1 MMIENFVNS
10 VRNVFTVPDLRK
22 RVLFTLALLAVYR
35 IGSHV
40 RTPGIDPDA
49 LAALWNTGDLHR
61 SLAGVMDLF
70 SGGNFKVVSIFA
82 LGITPYI
89 TASIILQ
96 LMTVVWPR
104 LKALQEEGELGRRKI
119 NQYTRYLTVVLCSV
133 QSFGIAYWLQNQQ
146 TGANSLVRNPG
157 VGFIAMT
164 MLTLAT
170 GTTFI
175 MWLGEQ
181 ITERGIGNG
190 ISLIIFAGIV
200 LRLPSAS
207 QTIYEKLT
215 GGGTAQALGVV
226 ALIIAMVLVIAAVVF
241 VERGFRK
248 IPINHARR
256 MVGRQSIPQQ
266 QTHMPLKVNMGGVIP
281 VIFASSILA
290 FPQTILGFLGTA
302 DPTQTGLKAY
312 LSRFAV
318 MLSGQGHPLHYLV
331 YSAAII
337 FFTYFYVSIIFNTDE
352 VANNLRKT
360 GAFIPG
366 IRPGKR
372 TSDYLN
378 EILTRL
384 TTVGAIYL
392 AVVALLPQF
401 LLQGFQFQYLPLIGP
416 SIDNLLR
423 GNPLTSWLTTGIGV
437 NFYFGGTSLLIVV
450 GVAMD
455 TMNQVESQLIM
466 RHYDGFLGAKGRR
479 LRARRSF

>member
-1 MMIENFVNS
+1 MIENFINS
-10 VRNVFTVPDLRK
+10 IRNIFAVPDLRK
-22 RVLFTLALLAVYR
+22 RILFTLAMLAVYR

-40 RTPGIDPDA
+40 RTPGIDPVA
-49 LAALWNTGDLHR
+49 LDNLWESGALQQ
-61 SLAGVMDLF
+61 SLAGVLDLF
-70 SGGNFKVVSIFA
+70 SGGNFKAVSIFA

-104 LKALQEEGELGRRKI
+104 LKAIQEEGELGRRKI
-119 NQYTRYLTVVLCSV
+119 NQYTRYLTVVLCAI
-133 QSFGIAYWLQNQQ
+133 QSFGVAYWIQSQP
-146 TGANSLVRNPG
+146 GLVIDPG
-157 VGFIAMT
+157 PGFIALM
-164 MLTLAT
+164 MLTLAA
-170 GTTFI
+170 GTTFV

-181 ITERGIGNG
+181 ITERGVGNG

-200 LRLPSAS
+200 LRLPSAV
-207 QTIYEKLT
+207 QEIYTRLVSGST
-215 GGGTAQALGVV
+215 GRALGVV
-226 ALIIAMVLVIAAVVF
+226 ALMVAIILVIAAIVF

-256 MVGRQSIPQQ
+256 MVGRQAVPAQ

-290 FPQTILGFLGTA
+290 FPQTILGFLGSTGEEGGWRKFLA
-302 DPTQTGLKAY
+302 DLANDIGY
-312 LSRFAV
+312 S
-318 MLSGQGHPLHYLV
+318 GHPLHYLI
-331 YSAAII
+331 YSAFII
-337 FFTYFYVSIIFNTDE
+337 FFTFFYVSIIFNTDE
-352 VANNLRKT
+352 VANNLRKN

-392 AVVALLPQF
+392 AMVALLPQF
-401 LLQGFQFQYLPLIGP
+401 LLSGLQFEYIPWIGP
-416 SIDNLLR
+416 PIADLLKQT
-423 GNPLTSWLTTGIGV
+423 PLTSWLLTGVGIQ
-437 NFYFGGTSLLIVV
+437 FAFGGTSLLIVI

-455 TMNQVESQLIM
+455 TMNQIESQLVM
-466 RHYDGFLGAKGRR
+466 RHYDGFLGPRGRR
-479 LRARRSF
+479 LRGRRAM

>member
-1 MMIENFVNS
+1 MLENFINS
-10 VRNVFTVPDLRK
+10 IRNIFAVPDLRK
-22 RVLFTLALLAVYR
+22 RVLFTLAMLAVYR

-49 LAALWNTGDLHR
+49 LALLWEQGALQN
-61 SLAGVMDLF
+61 SLANVMDLF

-96 LMTVVWPR
+96 LMTVVSPR

-133 QSFGIAYWLQNQQ
+133 QSFGIAYWLQSQ
-146 TGANSLVRNPG
+146 TTELGSLVPNPG
-157 VGFIAMT
+157 PGFIALS

-170 GTTFI
+170 GTTFV

-181 ITERGIGNG
+181 ITERGVGNG
-190 ISLIIFAGIV
+190 ISLLIFAGIV
-200 LRLPSAS
+200 LRLPSALDEVY
-207 QTIYEKLT
+207 QKLV
-215 GGGTAQALGVV
+215 GGGTGTALGVI
-226 ALIIAMVLVIAAVVF
+226 ALGVMIILVIAAIVF

-266 QTHMPLKVNMGGVIP
+266 QTHMPLKVNMAGVIP

-290 FPQTILGFLGTA
+290 FPQTILQFVGTT
-302 DPTQTGLKAY
+302 DPTAGGWRGWLVTFASELGQT
-312 LSRFAV
+312 S
-318 MLSGQGHPLHYLV
+318 HPLHMVIYA
-331 YSAAII
+331 AAII
-337 FFTYFYVSIIFNTDE
+337 FFTFFYVSIIFNTDE
-352 VANNLRKT
+352 VANNLRKN

-372 TSDYLN
+372 TSDALSD
-378 EILTRL
+378 ILTRL

-392 AVVALLPQF
+392 AAVALLPGV
-401 LLQGFQFQYLPLIGP
+401 LLQGVQFQYIPFIGEW
-416 SIDNLLR
+416 LEGVLR
-423 GNPLTSWLTTGIGV
+423 QTPLTSWLLTGVGIQ
-437 NFYFGGTSLLIVV
+437 FFFGGTSLLIVI

-455 TMNQVESQLIM
+455 TMNQIESQLIM
-466 RHYDGFLGAKGRR
+466 RHYDGFLGPRGRR
-479 LRARRSF
+479 LRGRRSM

>member
-1 MMIENFVNS
+1 MIENFINS
-10 VRNVFTVPDLRK
+10 IRNIFAVPDLRK
-22 RVLFTLALLAVYR
+22 RVLFMLAMLAVYR

-49 LAALWNTGDLHR
+49 LAALWDTGELQR
-61 SLAGVMDLF
+61 SLAGVLDLF

-96 LMTVVWPR
+96 LMTVVSPR
-104 LKALQEEGELGRRKI
+104 LKALQEEGDLGRRKI
-119 NQYTRYLTVVLCSV
+119 TQYTRYLTVVLCGV
-133 QSFGIAYWLQNQQ
+133 QSFGIAYWLQNQG
-146 TGANSLVRNPG
+146 TLVNNPG
-157 VGFIAMT
+157 PGFIALT
-164 MLTLAT
+164 MLTLAA

-181 ITERGIGNG
+181 ITERGVGNG

-200 LRLPSAS
+200 LRLPSAM
-207 QTIYEKLT
+207 QEVYNKLV
-215 GGGTAQALGVV
+215 GGGTGTALGVV
-226 ALIIAMVLVIAAVVF
+226 ALMVAIILVIAAIVF

-248 IPINHARR
+248 VPINHARR

-290 FPQTILGFLGTA
+290 FPQTILGFLGATA
-302 DPTQTGLKAY
+302 VAEEGWRGWLAK
-312 LSRFAV
+312 FANDIG
-318 MLSGQGHPLHYLV
+318 GQGHPLHYLI
-331 YSAAII
+331 YSSAII
-337 FFTYFYVSIIFNTDE
+337 FFTFFYVSIIFNTDE
-352 VANNLRKT
+352 VANNLRKN

-378 EILTRL
+378 DILTRL

-392 AVVALLPQF
+392 ALVALLPQF
-401 LLQGFQFQYLPLIGP
+401 LLTGFQFQYLPWIGP
-416 SIDNLLR
+416 AIDALLR
-423 GNPLTSWLTTGIGV
+423 SNPLTSWMTTGAGIQ
-437 NFYFGGTSLLIVV
+437 FYFGGTSLLIVI

-466 RHYDGFLGAKGRR
+466 RHYDGFLGPRGRR
-479 LRARRSF
+479 LRGRRAM

>member
-1 MMIENFVNS
+1 MIENFFNS
-10 VRNVFTVPDLRK
+10 IRNVFAVPDLRK
-22 RVLFTLALLAVYR
+22 RVLFTLAMLAIYR

-40 RTPGIDPDA
+40 RTPGIDPA
-49 LAALWNTGDLHR
+49 VLANLWEAGTMQR

-70 SGGNFKVVSIFA
+70 SGGNFKAVSIFA

-96 LMTVVWPR
+96 LMTVVSAR
-104 LKALQEEGELGRRKI
+104 LKALQEEGDLGRRKI
-119 NQYTRYLTVVLCSV
+119 TQYTRYLTVVLCAV

-146 TGANSLVRNPG
+146 TTSGSLVYNPG
-157 VGFIAMT
+157 PSFIAMT

-181 ITERGIGNG
+181 ITERGVGNG

-200 LRLPSAS
+200 LRLPSGVE
-207 QTIYEKLT
+207 TIYDKMA
-215 GGGTAQALGVV
+215 GGGTGQAVGVILLIV
-226 ALIIAMVLVIAAVVF
+226 AMILVIAAIVF

-290 FPQTILGFLGTA
+290 FPQTIIGFLGA
-302 DPTQTGLKAY
+302 DPTQTEGWKAW
-312 LSRFAV
+312 LGRFATE
-318 MLSGQGHPLHYLV
+318 LGGQGHPLHYLI
-331 YSAAII
+331 YAAAII
-337 FFTYFYVSIIFNTDE
+337 FFTFFYVSIIFNTDE
-352 VANNLRKT
+352 VANNLRKN

-384 TTVGAIYL
+384 TTAGAIYL
-392 AVVALLPQF
+392 ALVALLPQF
-401 LLQGFQFQYLPLIGP
+401 ILSGFQVQYLPFVGQSL
-416 SIDNLLR
+416 DNLLR
-423 GNPLTSWLTTGIGV
+423 SNPLTSWVTTGIGI
-437 NFYFGGTSLLIVV
+437 NFYFGGTSLLIVI

-455 TMNQVESQLIM
+455 TMNQIESQLIM
-466 RHYDGFLGAKGRR
+466 RHYDGFLGPRGRR
-479 LRARRSF
+479 MRGRRSY